1 MKEKEL
7 KPGPG
12 YFRQMAF
19 GLAIEGEEPTPSP
32 SLKGRE
38 QNNPPTPDEAR
49 LRSETAREAMESGKV
64 GGWME
69 DYFALRDAGW
79 PWRVA
84 VYISWASSPRIGRK
98 PESIR
103 ELAVEVLGLTGP
115 RQIHHWRETN
125 PAIDEVVATLQAA
138 PLMEHRRDV
147 FDALAAAASNP
158 DHRNNPDR
166 RLYAEMIGAYVPRS
180 KVEVERG
187 NFDDLSGIPEDELD
201 RMMGKRNHGA
211 TESTEEESE

>member
-12 YFRQMAF
+12 YFRQMAL
-19 GLAIEGEEPTPSP
+19 GLAIEEDPHPALSQWE
-32 SLKGRE
+32 RE
-38 QNNPPTPDEAR
+38 YPPTPEEAR
-49 LRSETAREAMESGKV
+49 LRSETAREAMESGKS

-84 VYISWASSPRIGRK
+84 VYIAWASSPRIGRK

-103 ELAVEVLGLTGP
+103 ELAVDVLGLTGP

-147 FDALAAAASNP
+147 FEALAKAASDP

-166 RLYAEMIGAYVPRS
+166 RLALEMTGDFVPRS
-180 KVEVERG
+180 KVEVARG
-187 NFDDLSGIPEDELD
+187 DFDDLSNIPEDELD
-201 RMMGKRNHGA
+201 RMMGKVHHA
-211 TESTEEESE
+211 ATEEESE